1 MNHTTGSGE
10 EPEVVIRLAGE
21 ERPRLLPALVKAGL
35 MLPLAAS
42 AVIAQAHALKVKK
55 DFSPGDELI
64 KARFYLLADLAEE
77 FKSVYAN
84 QFSQKVEEY
93 LSEGKSIDEA
103 VRLAEQEIESEINSK
118 YSDDQVAFDLV
129 VLSTT
134 QSGNRYEITIDP
146 VFTDLKYANTPYP
159 VGDPDYP
166 EGGLHH
172 LKYHTYGLAGDTV
185 QVEACHTNCYGNC
198 YGDCYGD
205 SCGSDCDTC
214 HTNCHS
220 NCDCY
225 CHIDCDTPPPECC
238 HICYTD
244 TFCVSCHENCDCFLP
259 PVTEIHNPP
268 IECPSPICPNDV
280 QCYNPQI
287 DYGGEIGNGR
297 CDSCYTDCYTDLRCY
312 TDCHS
317 DCYGDCYGDCYSDC
331 YGDCYGDCD
340 CYDDC
345 DCYCYGDCDSC
356 YRGSG
361 GF

>member
-1 MNHTTGSGE
+1 MNYIPDNGG
-10 EPEVVIRLAGE
+10 EPEVVIRLAEE

-55 DFSPGDELI
+55 DFSPGEELI

-84 QFSQKVEEY
+84 QFSQKVEEH

-103 VRLAEQEIESEINSK
+103 VRLAEHEIESEINGK
-118 YSDDQVAFDLV
+118 YADDQVAFDLV
-129 VLSTT
+129 VLSTS

-172 LKYHTYGLAGDTV
+172 LKYHTYGLVGETV

-205 SCGSDCDTC
+205 SCHSDCHTDC
-214 HTNCHS
+214 HSDCHNNCHS
-220 NCDCY
+220 NCDSFTCQ
-225 CHIDCDTPPPECC
+225 
-238 HICYTD
+238 ICYTD
-244 TFCVSCHENCDCFLP
+244 TFCVSCHENCYQVCDCYANHS
-259 PVTEIHNPP
+259 TP
-268 IECPSPICPNDV
+268 INQPTPECPTPGCHSNAYAD
-280 QCYNPQI
+280 CYSNC
-287 DYGGEIGNGR
+287 YT
-297 CDSCYTDCYTDLRCY
+297 CYTDCYTDLRCY